1 MPSDFVDSTHDAKL
15 KRDLAR
21 LAPFLPGKNDRNKAE
36 SLARWS
42 REFSSPQRF
51 FAQQLIDRA
60 RKFERAGSL
69 PASADDL
76 WSGDSE
82 EPKAPLGKPAGA
94 AAPAPTSAGP
104 SVVEVNGADLQ
115 ACVERV
121 LAPGLEAIKGQLDVS
136 AQARQDAFNRLAA
149 KSIAEQVL
157 AAALDA
163 LEKRK
168 PREVNISV
176 VQGDAIRTV
185 EGLKHKRL
193 ADAMSVVAAG
203 IPLLLVGP
211 AGSGKSTAGEQIAQ
225 AFGTSFYLQGA
236 ASGTH
241 EYLGYKDGSGTYH
254 STPFRQ
260 AFEHGGLFMAEE
272 LDSGSAD
279 VPLILNAGLAN
290 GHMAFPDSVNPVPK
304 HKEFRIIANAN
315 TYGNGADRIYVGRTQ
330 LDGATIDRFAFLD
343 WNYDEDLER
352 ACSTNA
358 DWTTYVQRVRAA
370 VQAEKA
376 RIIVSPRA
384 SINGG
389 KLLAQG
395 LPRATVCEMVLWKG
409 VDGELRKRVEARI

>member
-1 MPSDFVDSTHDAKL
+1 MADFTDSTMDSEL
-15 KRDLAR
+15 KAQLAS
-21 LAPFLPGKNDRNKAE
+21 LAPFLPSANDRAKAE

-51 FAQQLIDRA
+51 FAKQLIDRA
-60 RKFERAGSL
+60 KKFEKAGSL
-69 PASADDL
+69 PASADEL
-76 WSGDSE
+76 WSSDD
-82 EPKAPLGKPAGA
+82 GA
-94 AAPAPTSAGP
+94 VPQANGST

-121 LAPGLEAIKGQLDVS
+121 LAPGLAAIKDQLDEA
-136 AQARQDAFNRLAA
+136 AQRRQDTFNRVAA
-149 KSIAEQVL
+149 KAIAEQVL
-157 AAALDA
+157 AAALEA

-176 VQGDAIRTV
+176 AQGDVTRSV

-225 AFGTSFYLQGA
+225 AFGSQFYLQGA

-241 EYLGYKDGSGTYH
+241 EYLGYKDGGGTYH

-290 GHMAFPDSVNPVPK
+290 GHMAFPDSVSPVPK
-304 HKEFRIIANAN
+304 HSEFRIIANAN

-343 WNYDEDLER
+343 WNYDEDLET
-352 ACSTNA
+352 ACANNVE
-358 DWTTYVQRVRAA
+358 WTKYVQRVRAA
-370 VQAEKA
+370 VAAEKA

-395 LPRATVCEMVLWKG
+395 LPRAIVCDMVLWKG
-409 VDGELRKRVEARI
+409 VDAELRKRVEARVR

>member
-1 MPSDFVDSTHDAKL
+1 MTDFVDSTHDAEL

-21 LAPFLPGKNDRNKAE
+21 LTPFLPGTNDRNKAA
-36 SLARWS
+36 SLARWP

-51 FAQQLIDRA
+51 FAKQLIDRA
-60 RKFERAGSL
+60 SKFQRAGSL
-69 PASADDL
+69 PASADSL
-76 WSGDSE
+76 WDDDSASA
-82 EPKAPLGKPAGA
+82 PQAPLGKA
-94 AAPAPTSAGP
+94 ASAPASSGP

-121 LAPGLEAIKGQLDVS
+121 LAPGLEAIKSQLDAS
-136 AQARQDAFNRLAA
+136 AQARQDTFNRVAA
-149 KSIAEQVL
+149 KAIAEQVL
-157 AAALDA
+157 RAALEE

-176 VQGDAIRTV
+176 ARDDVTRSV

-193 ADAMSVVAAG
+193 ADAMAVVAAG

-241 EYLGYKDGSGTYH
+241 EYLGYKDGGGTYH

-352 ACSTNA
+352 ACANNA

-370 VQAEKA
+370 VLAEKA

-395 LPRATVCEMVLWKG
+395 LPRAVVCDMVLWKG
-409 VDGELRKRVEARI
+409 VDSELRKRVEARVR